1 MMRTV
6 GTVGMMAGAFLGGT
20 IAHELTHWATARL
33 LGAEVES
40 VSLFPPAPQ
49 VVFRAP
55 TPRVDVYVRAST
67 VAVSVPILVA
77 VIWLAFDRP
86 LAQQLAL
93 AVFAVA
99 YLPRSGS
106 DWAPVVRAIEHAS

>member
-1 MMRTV
+1 MAMLRTV
-6 GTVGMMAGAFLGGT
+6 ALMGGAFLSGT

-40 VSLFPPAPQ
+40 VSLLPPAPE

-55 TPRVDVYVRAST
+55 TPWVDVYVRGST
-67 VAVSVPILVA
+67 VALSVPILVA

-86 LAQQLAL
+86 LAQQVAL